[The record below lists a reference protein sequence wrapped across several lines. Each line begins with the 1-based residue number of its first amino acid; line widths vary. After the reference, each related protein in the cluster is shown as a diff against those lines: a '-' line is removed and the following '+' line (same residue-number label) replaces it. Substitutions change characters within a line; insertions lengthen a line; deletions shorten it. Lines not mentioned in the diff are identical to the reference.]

1 MESHDL
7 QKDFIKDIS
16 LCTIWKC
23 VLKILNFTHS
33 RRRAILNLERTLSF
47 EKQSTIFNSFWI
59 CTFWKPA
66 VVGDHDHWVLDEWMD
81 S

>member
-23 VLKILNFTHS
+23 VLKNLNFTYS
-33 RRRAILNLERTLSF
+33 RRRAILDLERTPSF
-47 EKQSTIFNSFWI
+47 EKQST
-59 CTFWKPA
+59 TFSKPA
-66 VVGDHDHWVLDEWMD
+66 VVGDHDHWDEWMD

>member
-33 RRRAILNLERTLSF
+33 RRRAILDLER
-47 EKQSTIFNSFWI
+47 KQSTIFFSFEYAH
-59 CTFWKPA
+59 F
-66 VVGDHDHWVLDEWMD
+66 EN
-81 S
+81 